1 MSKFKRIVSSVA
13 TTAMLVSGIG
23 INSFAALS
31 SDVIGTDYE
40 EAAKVLSAFEVMVG
54 DGGTGLFRPN
64 DPITRSEVT
73 KIAVALKGL
82 NNAAS
87 SSTQTKYPDVR
98 DNHWA
103 KGYINVGTSE
113 KLVVGDDLGNFRPDD
128 HISYAEAVTIL
139 VRAIGYEPQAQSKG
153 GYPTG
158 YLVAGNSTG
167 LTSGVNV
174 AAARSKNTITRGEV
188 AKLAYN
194 SLNINLMEQT
204 GFGNNE
210 KFEITD
216 ETLLTS
222 KHDAQLITGK
232 VTAVGSSALS
242 GSGVAK
248 DEIMID
254 DKIYN
259 IGNSDIRNVL
269 GLNVDAYVSTASKT
283 KDTIVAIVP
292 GDNKNAITTI
302 KADDL
307 ESVSENQITYL
318 KGNKKIKIQIPT
330 GSYVVYNG
338 MSADEEALKMI
349 ESGYIS
355 VVENDKNKKII
366 FINETQNYVIDE
378 VISTSGRVIDKYGKS
393 PLILDEEDEDTTF
406 IIEKDS
412 KVIKPSELKEWDVLT
427 VTVSKDKSLVY
438 GTVTN
443 STVEGVVEEKS
454 EDTVTISDKEYK
466 VASNYPN
473 EIKLKDEGIFY
484 LDNEGKIAAF
494 NEANTLSRD
503 YAYLVNIGTTSGLSA
518 SLNLEVLTSDGK
530 LSTLEGASRIKVDGK
545 TYSTPAS
552 AMNAIGEKGQLI
564 TLKTNAKGEISE
576 IKRSVES
583 EDINE
588 NKFTMNFA
596 EENVK
601 YSSKNSKLQANAMK
615 VTIDN
620 NTVVFDIPAS
630 SNDSDEYS
638 VTDKSF
644 FADGDSYDVIV
655 YDVSEDLVAG
665 AVIVTSSENKA
676 SEESNIVV
684 VDRISSVKD
693 DDGNSVDKLYGFQ
706 NGEKV
711 SFTSD
716 KDIFTKG
723 GSKLENGDIIQIKA
737 DSKGNA
743 KAVSLLLD
751 SDKAETE
758 FTKEISEN
766 LTIEYGKVTKR
777 FSGSFN
783 LQVNDGSANNYSAAN
798 ANVYIVDNSK
808 NSGKISVG
816 DASDIQKYD
825 ESNPERVFVRIYKG
839 EVMDVVIVKE

>member
-466 VASNYPN
+466 VAPNYPN

-777 FSGSFN
+777 FSSSFN

>member
-466 VASNYPN
+466 VAPNYPN

-723 GSKLENGDIIQIKA
+723 GSKLESGDIIQIKA

-777 FSGSFN
+777 FFGSFN

>member
-466 VASNYPN
+466 VAPNYPN

-766 LTIEYGKVTKR
+766 ITIEYGKVTKR
-777 FSGSFN
+777 FSSSFN